1 MSIRLEMYDRKKP
14 KPDWLHIALY
24 EMNHGK
30 SDNPTELLKFLKY
43 SGVPE
48 GIDAKWFTIV
58 ALKDDRP
65 VGRVNFIQNDSNPL
79 NWYLGDLVVVPE
91 FRRQKI
97 ASRMI
102 SKGLELISSISS
114 GGEFIYSYIEKNN
127 HPSIRLHESFG
138 FTDSGK
144 IKPFID
150 FIFSEDETTY
160 VKKM

>member
-1 MSIRLEMYDRKKP
+1 MSIRLEMYDREKP

-24 EMNHGK
+24 EMNHGE
-30 SDNPTELLKFLKY
+30 SDTPAELLKFLKY

-58 ALKDDRP
+58 AFKDDRP
-65 VGRVNFIQNDSNPL
+65 IGRANFIQNNSNPL
-79 NWYLGDLVVVPE
+79 NWYMGDLVVVSE

-97 ASRMI
+97 ASRII

-114 GGEFIYSYIEKNN
+114 GGEFIYSYIEKDN

-138 FTDSGK
+138 FTDSGE
-144 IKPFID
+144 IKPFMD
-150 FIFSEDETTY
+150 FIFCENETAY
-160 VKKM
+160 IKRI